1 MQLYRDRK
9 KQLRPFLS
17 GIALSY
23 VALDNMTSGPVREYL
38 SQYFDLQE
46 FGANAREE

>member
-23 VALDNMTSGPVREYL
+23 VALDNITSGPFREYL
-38 SQYFDLQE
+38 ITVF
-46 FGANAREE
+46 